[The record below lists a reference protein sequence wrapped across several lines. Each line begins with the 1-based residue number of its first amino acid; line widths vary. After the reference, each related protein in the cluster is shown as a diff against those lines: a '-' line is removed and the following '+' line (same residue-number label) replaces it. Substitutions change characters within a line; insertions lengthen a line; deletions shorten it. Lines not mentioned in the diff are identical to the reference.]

1 MDVLNVTVRKVT
13 PFASLIDWPPFNTP
27 DPRTLL
33 GYMVHRIEAPYKN
46 VTLYDGRDACGGD
59 GWTVDDITVQNQD
72 RKDKSATQTVTHL
85 FTKLEPYTQYAVY
98 VRTYTLPGGT
108 RTVRGAQ
115 SQILYFRTLPFIPST
130 PKDLSAVANSS
141 SEIIIRWRPSYPPNG
156 NVTKYIVQGVMEIDK
171 PDRTD
176 YCDDRKSHFK
186 LLLYC

>member
-13 PFASLIDWPPFNTP
+13 PFASLIVWPPFNTP

-59 GWTVDDITVQNQD
+59 GWAVDDITVQGNQQESS
-72 RKDKSATQTVTHL
+72 KTVTHL
-85 FTKLEPYTQYAVY
+85 FTKLEPYTQYAFY
-98 VRTYTLPGGT
+98 VRTYTLPGGA

-115 SQILYFRTLPFIPST
+115 SDILYFRTLPSIPST
-130 PKDLSAVANSS
+130 PKDLTAVANSS

-156 NVTKYIVQGVMEIDK
+156 NVTKYIVQGVMEMDK
-171 PDRTD
+171 PDRMD
-176 YCDDRKSHFK
+176 YCDDRKFHQ
-186 LLLYC
+186 LLM